1 MAKVSN
7 VDVLENKVFL
17 CTRTNSTRRSLE
29 FLINKVSQLD
39 IPPADTVS
47 AEKLNLMKTASGWSV
62 RENRANRQL

>member
-7 VDVLENKVFL
+7 VDVLENEVFL

-47 AEKLNLMKTASGWSV
+47 AEKRNLMKTHLEGLL
-62 RENRANRQL
+62 EKIEPTDNY

>member
-7 VDVLENKVFL
+7 VDVLENEVFL
-17 CTRTNSTRRSLE
+17 CTRTNSTRRSLV

-47 AEKLNLMKTASGWSV
+47 AEKLNLMKTAIGRSV
-62 RENRANRQL
+62 RENGANRQL